1 MFETPRTNFN
11 VRALSAADITRQGR
25 FARHMLFGTLAA
37 MSTVVGVGA
46 YFLSL
51 FG

>member
-1 MFETPRTNFN
+1 MLKTSGTGFN
-11 VRALSAADITRQGR
+11 VRALRAEDVARQGR
-25 FARHMLFGTLAA
+25 FARHMLFGALAA
-37 MSTVVGVGA
+37 MSSVVGLSA